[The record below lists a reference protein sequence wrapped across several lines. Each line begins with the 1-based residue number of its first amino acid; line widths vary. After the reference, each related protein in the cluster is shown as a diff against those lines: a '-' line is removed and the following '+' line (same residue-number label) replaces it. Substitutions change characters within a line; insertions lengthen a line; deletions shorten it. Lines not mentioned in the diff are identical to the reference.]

1 MVEAQ
6 RRGDHSYV
14 LALLWSD
21 RAPNPRMINLGVSAK
36 INLGVDIAVV
46 SLWMLE
52 QCSKA
57 GRTPS
62 EAMYNNVLAAMSTR
76 CDPTV
81 VLSWAARM
89 EAAGVKLDQIA
100 CNIRLK
106 ALAASGALD
115 QSVLSLRSMP
125 TPDAASYNTLV
136 SAAFGASRPQ
146 LAAQLL
152 AEMIR
157 RRLRPTP
164 HTYTSAIL
172 GAARAG
178 QPAEAALWY
187 YRMLREGE
195 ATTWTL
201 NALLLAHAN
210 VADAASALVL
220 MRQATEEVGGH
231 QHPQPDRVSFNT
243 LITACARAKLPTE
256 AEAAFAQ
263 MERRGLVPDQQSF
276 SSVLLAHSRA
286 GDAARSQ
293 HWFDR
298 MVSSGIAPDDI
309 AFNTLLAAHADSPA
323 GAVAVL
329 RQMAAAGVAASP
341 TSHAIVIRALC
352 HDGDT
357 SAAEATLFALTA
369 AGTQLNASAYNSLLA
384 AYAKAGHAAAAEAV
398 LRSMISNGVAP
409 TLVTHNT
416 VASAHAAAGADVER
430 VERVLE
436 RATAEG
442 LTLDRF
448 SYAPLLR
455 ACARVRA
462 STDGAAARGAAERGR
477 AIVLALLHSAIALD
491 DQLRAL
497 CVKVVG
503 REALS
508 ALERQC
514 KARQG
519 RAARA
524 VARAAERADG
534 AAWPAAGAWG
544 VPKPAAG
551 IVKRRGGVAQAPL
564 LSLPMRRSVSGVSG
578 VSLAKVVS
586 VTLGVPLRRTRSL
599 SGKQMAVVADGVGG
613 LRLMRSL
620 TSELTSLA
628 DMSLA

>member
-1 MVEAQ
+1 MCFPPGLGLGDHHSKRPIDFDLAASSSSSDTGCSFEEQMVEAQ

-81 VLSWAARM
+81 VLSWTARM
-89 EAAGVKLDQIA
+89 EAAEVKLDQIA

-220 MRQATEEVGGH
+220 MRQVTEEVGGH

-357 SAAEATLFALTA
+357 SAAGHPVVASPTAPAATLPAFPTSA
-369 AGTQLNASAYNSLLA
+369 AGAASAEVA
-384 AYAKAGHAAAAEAV
+384 APPPPPPLPPASPTAPAAAEAAAAESG
-398 LRSMISNGVAP
+398 LRSAP
-409 TLVTHNT
+409 V
-416 VASAHAAAGADVER
+416 AAGPA
-430 VERVLE
+430 
-436 RATAEG
+436 
-442 LTLDRF
+442 
-448 SYAPLLR
+448 
-455 ACARVRA
+455 
-462 STDGAAARGAAERGR
+462 GAAGGSTTLAPAPHGVSIATVIQIGR
-477 AIVLALLHSAIALD
+477 AISLTAASIIRYLWK
-491 DQLRAL
+491 AL
-497 CVKVVG
+497 CFWG
-503 REALS
+503 FSLFRY
-508 ALERQC
+508 
-514 KARQG
+514 
-519 RAARA
+519 RAAIS
-524 VARAAERADG
+524 D
-534 AAWPAAGAWG
+534 
-544 VPKPAAG
+544 
-551 IVKRRGGVAQAPL
+551 
-564 LSLPMRRSVSGVSG
+564 SL
-578 VSLAKVVS
+578 
-586 VTLGVPLRRTRSL
+586 
-599 SGKQMAVVADGVGG
+599 
-613 LRLMRSL
+613 
-620 TSELTSLA
+620 
-628 DMSLA
+628 